1 METDNE
7 DEKKK
12 KKKGTLTYSLNNFEQ
27 PHKKK
32 QHFDINVSKIMLTF
46 IANLA
51 GTRICSLSTI

>member
-12 KKKGTLTYSLNNFEQ
+12 KKKGTLTHSLNNFEQ

-32 QHFDINVSKIMLTF
+32 KHFDINVSKIMLTF